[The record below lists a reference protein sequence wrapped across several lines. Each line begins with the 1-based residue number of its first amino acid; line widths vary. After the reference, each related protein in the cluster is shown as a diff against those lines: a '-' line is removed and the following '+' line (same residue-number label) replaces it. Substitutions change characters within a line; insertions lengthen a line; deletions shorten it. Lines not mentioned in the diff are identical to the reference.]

1 MQKGPS
7 PKISG
12 RVSRKINSQGPLAF
26 VQVDNRAMHPNE
38 APLGR
43 DRAPLCLSS
52 SPAFVPHCSDVFLC
66 LTWLPDTFWTE
77 FTVDPTNSAST
88 SDPWKL
94 KAPTLVCTVPVCI
107 YVCL

>member
-1 MQKGPS
+1 MYRGYGNVKGPS

-26 VQVDNRAMHPNE
+26 VQVDKRAMHPNE

-52 SPAFVPHCSDVFLC
+52 SPAIVPRCSDVFLC
-66 LTWLPDTFWTE
+66 PTWLPDTSWTE
-77 FTVDPTNSAST
+77 FTVDPTNNPST
-88 SDPWKL
+88 SGP
-94 KAPTLVCTVPVCI
+94 
-107 YVCL
+107 

>member
-1 MQKGPS
+1 MLRGNGNVKCFN

-12 RVSRKINSQGPLAF
+12 RVSRKMNSQGPLAF

-52 SPAFVPHCSDVFLC
+52 SPAFVPLGSDVFLC
-66 LTWLPDTFWTE
+66 VTWLLDTFWEKVNVYSRPPKIHLNIT
-77 FTVDPTNSAST
+77 
-88 SDPWKL
+88 
-94 KAPTLVCTVPVCI
+94 
-107 YVCL
+107 